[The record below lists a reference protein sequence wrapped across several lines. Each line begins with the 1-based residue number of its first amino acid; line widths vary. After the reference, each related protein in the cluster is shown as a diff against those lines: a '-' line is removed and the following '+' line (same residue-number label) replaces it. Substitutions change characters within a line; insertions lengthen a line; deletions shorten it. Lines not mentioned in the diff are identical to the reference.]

1 MATEIAVSIITVPL
15 VEDAPNPAQDA
26 IVQAIIQD
34 RDVTEVLLEFSLTSF
49 DKAAEKYFNYGRD
62 TFTNGLPEST
72 LSDGVIDRT
81 TVRKL
86 LTGIEG
92 EAVAIVFA
100 EMGVPSVDFISFEY
114 LQINQNYDPTTKLV
128 GTPSFGSA
136 YPVYFHDSKFEGV
149 GQVEITFRE
158 GHPNPNDDT
167 YVSVTYPITNLD
179 INDIYYHVTYYKI
192 SDPLTPFI
200 YWTYN
205 TSLGLHPTLD
215 SLLAQT
221 PESTYFPIVPIR
233 TNKVNLIDVPGDL
246 RDTSEHM
253 LDFMTIDLANI
264 TTSIVGNPD
273 IADIDDVY
281 LMYGVNIQST
291 VPATMDYLWNFFHG
305 LSFNTRASRES
316 FGEWQNT
323 RNKSSPVP
331 LVANRLNIEDG
342 EAKFVILY
350 NYITVNLVTG
360 VIGSIGDVTRENI
373 FRDNMGFYDE
383 RENWN
388 TVNALPNQVTSRV
401 ISNSSMVL
409 RKQVSEDTY
418 IEIDINGLNQISWVY
433 QDYTVVRNLEDS
445 MSADMEFFI
454 PLNHAT
460 LNSFTNFSKT
470 RSEVLY
476 DSLKLVFH
484 AVVLTKLAWYQTS
497 AFKFLVVVVLVVV
510 SLVTLQPQLQLAT
523 IVSAFDVGLTAGL
536 WVALEILAES
546 YVVGLTAE
554 AIVSE
559 LLKHVDS
566 EIALALA
573 VVVTIIT
580 MVYAKKGPSALP
592 WADEI
597 LRASQA
603 VIKGVATKTQ
613 EDLRDLLEDT
623 AEFLKDVEEKQ
634 EEIDAAN
641 DLLGSSIIDPLLII
655 ENNPIFLENET
666 PFDFYQRT
674 THNTNPGVRSLD
686 AIENFVSGAL
696 KLPDTIDLTN
706 LYV

>member
-72 LSDGVIDRT
+72 LSDGVIDRA

-510 SLVTLQPQLQLAT
+510 SLVTLQPQLAT